1 MRGVDGFGVLRQIS
15 LDIGGEVRNTS
26 ATPDTQR
33 EFGRTTGASK
43 WAQYFQVSGYGVS
56 LARVTLWLRSQG
68 SPTDS
73 VRVTVH
79 PNVAGVPDTS
89 TTLATADV
97 PGSKL
102 FAEGGEVEFTFA
114 APVTLTVGGGYWVVV
129 ARTGA
134 ASDTAY
140 YLVGADSTST
150 DPASW
155 TLQYTTAWAQAPP
168 RLLLVLD
175 LAAPEELSGS
185 RISRIL
191 DAAGFPPAADRVVD
205 TGQSVLAREALSG
218 DALSLLADTARSE
231 RGVFFFDGAG
241 RAVYHDR
248 HRRLKGSYLTP
259 EATFGDGAGELGYV
273 GIGGD
278 FDLASVR
285 NRVSLTPLGKRKQ
298 TAEDSTS
305 IADYGVR
312 SLDEEVKL
320 TSEAEALDQATY
332 LVATYKQPQIRFDEI
347 RVLGDSDPTN
357 LWPAI
362 LGLELGDRVTV
373 RRRPQGV
380 GSAISV
386 DQHVEGISHRI
397 QPGSWDTTLRVSPAN
412 DPAVNGF
419 WILGDAQYGVLGSTT
434 RLAY

>member
-1 MRGVDGFGVLRQIS
+1 V
-15 LDIGGEVRNTS
+15 
-26 ATPDTQR
+26 
-33 EFGRTTGASK
+33 
-43 WAQYFQVSGYGVS
+43 
-56 LARVTLWLRSQG
+56 
-68 SPTDS
+68 
-73 VRVTVH
+73 
-79 PNVAGVPDTS
+79 
-89 TTLATADV
+89 
-97 PGSKL
+97 
-102 FAEGGEVEFTFA
+102 
-114 APVTLTVGGGYWVVV
+114 
-129 ARTGA
+129 
-134 ASDTAY
+134 
-140 YLVGADSTST
+140 
-150 DPASW
+150 
-155 TLQYTTAWAQAPP
+155 
-168 RLLLVLD
+168 
-175 LAAPEELSGS
+175 
-185 RISRIL
+185 
-191 DAAGFPPAADRVVD
+191 
-205 TGQSVLAREALSG
+205 LSG
-218 DALSLLADTARSE
+218 DALSMILDTVRSE
-231 RGVFFFDGAG
+231 RGVFFCDGAG
-241 RAVYHDR
+241 RVVYHDR
-248 HRRLKGSYLTP
+248 HRRLKGSYLTSK
-259 EATFGDGAGELGYV
+259 ATFGDAPGELRYA

-278 FDLASVR
+278 YDLAQVR
-285 NRVSLTPLGKRKQ
+285 NRVSLTPTGKSKQ

-320 TSEAEALDQATY
+320 TSEAEALDQANY

-412 DPAVNGF
+412 DPAVNSF